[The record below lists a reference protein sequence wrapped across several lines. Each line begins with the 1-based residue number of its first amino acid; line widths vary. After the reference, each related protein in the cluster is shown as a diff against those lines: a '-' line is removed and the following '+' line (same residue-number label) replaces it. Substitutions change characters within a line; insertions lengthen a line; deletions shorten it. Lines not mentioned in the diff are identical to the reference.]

1 MDYEYLQHIE
11 TSPYVDEGFSPA
23 DLKAKGAGLAQRLGN
38 VLPSEQPYQTPKQ
51 AQLTSYFNTFINEIK
66 NILQEFSVGPTSPAE
81 RLKRMQLS
89 PEEQASVDALVGLYE
104 KLVPSVFP
112 AGWSPQVKGQLGKQI
127 ATKPATQGDPKYN
140 LKTIVPEAPS
150 LKEMA
155 KNAIKEAW
163 PGRAWARG
171 KGEAAEIIQKY
182 IDEIKAAYSKFLKN
196 VSKLYPESPKT
207 SDLLS
212 RIVKRNVPQST
223 DSLSAVEDYIS
234 QSSPEDSATE
244 PSQQVAPSGAPAGAP
259 ASAAAQTET
268 PPTKV
273 TGEQQAADDFA
284 FLVSKAI
291 EIINRRVKE
300 DEAHSAT
307 YFSKP
312 IQQQG
317 KPTSYHLPSRLE
329 EPHPTLDPWK
339 QHYVPGWTAEKPEGF
354 TSPEEFEKFKKTGYY
369 TQDPSTKQWKYVQP
383 EPGEI
388 EPLQEDDP
396 QSDQSKK
403 VGKQKKQTSDEPFEP
418 TGKFVYDF
426 AALWDKHRT
435 EWSIEATKGGGAKIQ
450 LPSGKTKIIRVFW
463 TWQNTHQNIIT
474 VASRDEDSDKWEK
487 RDILKFYDHQVHPGT
502 GYDFDIKKFVG
513 QEDPNAASLIQKAKN
528 SQVLDNLETQ
538 VEIAKPA
545 FYALIRRKGE
555 MEFKA
560 EHKDKF
566 GLQFIQGSL
575 NPPPDPNSGR
585 LLYGRG
591 KHKGE
596 TISMGHVLAFA
607 NFGDPDGS
615 SKEEWMTALKN
626 LGYFEKVPK
635 ADEMYEAIKTKL
647 GETTLEFMKKHTDA
661 DPIVVNTLISAIGQ
675 ALGGK
680 FLEYSPEQLAEMAL
694 KKASQENTSFISKST
709 HKVQNIKAAADAVLA
724 IIELSK
730 GKGKPIGAV
739 TATTII
745 QKIVDAYGPNLTEED
760 YIKLALKSG
769 DDSGPTTSSTTSVQ
783 PSNTMTTTT
792 NVSKEPEK
800 KEEPNVGSV
809 KFDDKGIVQWTKPDG
824 TLRKFTPKQI
834 NNMASPRLMIA
845 LKKAGYPFEK
855 FGVKLKEDLNE
866 EFVNPFNLT
875 NLL

>member
-1 MDYEYLQHIE
+1 MDLEYLQHIE

-38 VLPSEQPYQTPKQ
+38 VIPSEQPYQTPKQ
-51 AQLTSYFNTFINEIK
+51 AQLLSYFNTFIGEIK

-89 PEEQASVDALVGLYE
+89 DQEKASVDALTALYE

-112 AGWSPQVKGQLGKQI
+112 AGWSPQARG
-127 ATKPATQGDPKYN
+127 T
-140 LKTIVPEAPS
+140 
-150 LKEMA
+150 MA
-155 KNAIKEAW
+155 KTSTLHSPNISLQQAMKHAIKEAW

-171 KGEAAEIIQKY
+171 KGEAAGIIQKY
-182 IDEIKAAYSKFLKN
+182 IAEIKAAYDKFLKN
-196 VSKLYPESPKT
+196 VAKLYPESPKT
-207 SDLLS
+207 PDLLS
-212 RIVKRNVPQST
+212 RIVKRNVPQTT
-223 DSLSAVEDYIS
+223 DQMAAVEDYIS
-234 QSSPEDSATE
+234 KAEPQVPSAE
-244 PSQQVAPSGAPAGAP
+244 PAKQAAPAGAP
-259 ASAAAQTET
+259 SAPAASQTDAPPKQAT
-268 PPTKV
+268 P
-273 TGEQQAADDFA
+273 EQQTADDFA

-307 YFSKP
+307 YFTKP

-317 KPTSYHLPSRLE
+317 KPTSYHLPSSLE
-329 EPHPTLDPWK
+329 EPHPTLEPWK

-354 TSPEEFEKFKKTGYY
+354 TSPEDFEKFKKTGYY
-369 TQDPSTKQWKYVQP
+369 TQDPKTKQWKYNQP

-388 EPLQEDDP
+388 EPLQEAEP
-396 QSDQSKK
+396 TDQPKK
-403 VGKQKKQTSDEPFEP
+403 GKQKKQTSDEPFEP

-474 VASRDEDSDKWEK
+474 VASRDEDSDKWER

-528 SQVLDNLETQ
+528 PQVLDNLEAQ

-560 EHKDKF
+560 EHKDKY

-575 NPPPDPNSGR
+575 NPPPDPNSGK

-596 TISMGHVLAFA
+596 TISMGHVLAYA
-607 NFGDPDGS
+607 NFGDPEGT

-635 ADEMYEAIKTKL
+635 AEETYEAIRTKA
-647 GETTLEFMKKHTDA
+647 GETTLAFMKVHTDA

-675 ALGGK
+675 SLGAK
-680 FLEYSPEQLAEMAL
+680 FLDYSPEQLVEMAV
-694 KKASQENTSFISKST
+694 KKASSENTSFISKSAY
-709 HKVQNIKAAADAVLA
+709 KVQNIKAAADAVLA

-739 TATTII
+739 TATAII
-745 QKIVDAYGPNLTEED
+745 QKIVDAYGPNLKAED

-769 DDSGPTTSSTTSVQ
+769 GEPEQSATSTHSDPTPEPSTIHVQ
-783 PSNTMTTTT
+783 PNTSTTTT
-792 NVSKEPEK
+792 PTGPVSKEPEK
-800 KEEPNVGSV
+800 KAEPNVGSV
-809 KFDDKGIVQWTKPDG
+809 KFDDKGVVHWTKPDG

-845 LKKAGYPFEK
+845 LKNAGYPFEK

-866 EFVNPFNLT
+866 EFVNPFNLA